1 MDVIIIVL
9 SVMLAYVLVKHL
21 LLSRDRGKNLPP
33 GPFQL
38 PIIGNLTNLGKLPH
52 RSLAKLSQNYGP
64 IMHLQLGRVTTIV
77 ISSSAIAQQVFQKK
91 GRAFSRR
98 FIPDSLCAC
107 DHSLYSFVWLPI
119 GPQWRNLRK
128 ISNSNLFSANKL
140 DANQHLRGRKVNELI
155 AYVQKCS
162 QTGDAVDIGRA
173 AFRTSFNLLSNTVF
187 SKDMVDPYQDS
198 AQEFKDLAWNIM
210 VEAGSP
216 NLVDYFPVLK
226 KMDPQ
231 GVKRRMTGYF
241 QKVIKMLDGLINERL
256 ALKGSG
262 TTVDKTDM
270 LDELINI
277 SQVNPNE
284 MDKIL
289 MEHLFVDIFVAGTD
303 TTSNTVE
310 WGMAEILRSTETMMK
325 VKAELRHLV
334 GKGVILEEGDIY
346 RLPFLQCIVRETLR
360 LHPPFPL
367 LLPRQTEEETE
378 LNGYTIPK
386 NSQVLVN
393 AWAIGRD
400 PVSWKNPSSFRPERF
415 LDSEVDVKGQ
425 DFELIP
431 FGAGI
436 RICPGLPLVMRM
448 VPVMLGSL
456 INCFDWE
463 LEGGIPLNEL
473 DMEEKCGLSVA
484 KLHPLRVLATSQVV

>member
-9 SVMLAYVLVKHL
+9 SLMLAYLLIKHL
-21 LLSRDRGKNLPP
+21 LLFPNRGKNLPP

-52 RSLAKLSQNYGP
+52 RSLAKLSQTYGP

-91 GRAFSRR
+91 GRAFSSR

-107 DHSLYSFVWLPI
+107 DHSLHSFVWLPI

-162 QTGDAVDIGRA
+162 QTGEAVDIGRA

-210 VEAGSP
+210 VEAGTP

-231 GVKRRMTGYF
+231 GVKRRMTCYF
-241 QKVIKMLDGLINERL
+241 QKVIKMLDGFINERM

-262 TTVDKTDM
+262 TTVDNTDM

-289 MEHLFVDIFVAGTD
+289 MEHLFVVCYLFASHSRVHKLNFYDFLIVLMSSCGT
-303 TTSNTVE
+303 SCVSLLWAHIN
-310 WGMAEILRSTETMMK
+310 ILS
-325 VKAELRHLV
+325 
-334 GKGVILEEGDIY
+334 IY
-346 RLPFLQCIVRETLR
+346 LR
-360 LHPPFPL
+360 LL
-367 LLPRQTEEETE
+367 K
-378 LNGYTIPK
+378 I
-386 NSQVLVN
+386 
-393 AWAIGRD
+393 
-400 PVSWKNPSSFRPERF
+400 
-415 LDSEVDVKGQ
+415 
-425 DFELIP
+425 
-431 FGAGI
+431 
-436 RICPGLPLVMRM
+436 
-448 VPVMLGSL
+448 
-456 INCFDWE
+456 
-463 LEGGIPLNEL
+463 
-473 DMEEKCGLSVA
+473 
-484 KLHPLRVLATSQVV
+484 